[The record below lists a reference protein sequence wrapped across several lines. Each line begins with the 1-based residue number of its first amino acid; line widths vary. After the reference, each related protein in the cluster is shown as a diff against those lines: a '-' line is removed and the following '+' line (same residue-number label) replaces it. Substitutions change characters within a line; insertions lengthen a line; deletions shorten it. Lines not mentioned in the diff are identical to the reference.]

1 MVEFVLQVADIPLAP
16 RLQLSLRPSISPG
29 SEKSSRRGKVPAAG
43 TVCAANAYRMLTVPK
58 PILIKCNEYNNLM
71 HYAQAVAPSLHFKLS
86 D

>member
-1 MVEFVLQVADIPLAP
+1 MRNRPTVVEFVRQVTDVPSRTRAH
-16 RLQLSLRPSISPG
+16 LSLRPSISPG

-71 HYAQAVAPSLHFKLS
+71 HIRRQWPQA
-86 D
+86 